1 MGNTGPFLRPEGSPF
16 FAAYTDPTVWRLMQ
30 QVLRAG
36 DVVGPDRCCSPRH
49 KIPLHS
55 LYEGLQCGG

>member
-1 MGNTGPFLRPEGSPF
+1 MEGNTGPFLRPEGSPF

-36 DVVGPDRCCSPRH
+36 EVEQVLPD
-49 KIPLHS
+49 KALEMVEQGWT
-55 LYEGLQCGG
+55 LVWG